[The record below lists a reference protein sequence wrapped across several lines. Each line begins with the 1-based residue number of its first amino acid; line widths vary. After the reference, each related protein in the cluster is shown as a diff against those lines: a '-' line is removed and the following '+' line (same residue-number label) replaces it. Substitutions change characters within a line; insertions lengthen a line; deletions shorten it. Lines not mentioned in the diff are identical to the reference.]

1 MDGDLKYFQK
11 NLIVSFAI
19 IFSCPV
25 FFSCQSSDYSSNKNK
40 SNDTISED
48 NTSILQEKIAKKKR
62 KNTIYLTFDDGP
74 CPGTKTVLSILQQE
88 QVPATFF
95 IVGMHVFASPAQ
107 HIIYENLKANKLAY
121 LTNHSYT
128 HAFRNNFKKFYR
140 MPTEATN
147 DFVRTNDSLHFNNHF
162 IRTPGRN
169 IWRTDAINFT
179 DLRASKAAADTLYSK
194 GFWAIGW
201 DEEWHFNRKNK
212 LLQTDTQMLVNINK
226 ALTSTFTKRQNNV
239 VLLMHDRTFES
250 AEDSAMLH
258 RFIIALKKTDDYDF
272 EIISNYPFAKS
283 DTVGIAIDSPA
294 LKKK

>member
-1 MDGDLKYFQK
+1 MDGDPKYSTK
-11 NLIVSFAI
+11 SLIFLLAI
-19 IFSCPV
+19 IFTSTI
-25 FFSCQSSDYSSNKNK
+25 FFSCHNSDPNNNTNKG
-40 SNDTISED
+40 SVALSED
-48 NTSILQEKIAKKKR
+48 SLKIFQEKIVKKKK

-74 CPGTKTVLSILQQE
+74 CPGSKTVLSILQQE

-107 HIIYENLKANKLAY
+107 HIIYNNLKADKLVY

-147 DFVRTNDSLHFNNHF
+147 DFVRTNDSLHFNNNF

-169 IWRTDAINFT
+169 IWRTNAINFT
-179 DLRASKAAADTLYSK
+179 DLRASKATADTLYNK

-201 DEEWHFNRKNK
+201 DEEWHFNRKNR
-212 LLQTDTQMLVNINK
+212 LIQTDTQMLENINK
-226 ALTSTFTKRQNNV
+226 ALTSTFTRRHNNV
-239 VLLMHDRTFES
+239 VLLMHDRTFET

-258 RFIIALKKTDDYDF
+258 RFIIALKKTNEYDF
-272 EIISNYPFAKS
+272 EIISNYPFAKL
-283 DTVGIAIDSPA
+283 DTVVNTFDSSK